1 MDFVQK
7 ISKLREQIQQVNEEL
22 KWLDESPVTQEEHK
36 ARVAEWVQ
44 AITNN
49 AQDFDNSLAALRRPN
64 AKVHNSSMLKVS
76 TMVHVPGGT
85 HPTVAQ
91 VNLSLASPLAW
102 LFGDQIKEA
111 LLAKVEAMDYVPGLP
126 MAERPARRKQ
136 LLQNLRVLEEKEEA
150 LICESEEANAPVYRR
165 GDADPAVV
173 LAYDKDSEMGAEGV
187 RQVYVSGQRPAA
199 NPVSDTAV
207 KHAIGQSVVPLFHRP

>member
-1 MDFVQK
+1 MEFVQK
-7 ISKLREQIQQVNEEL
+7 ITKLREQIQQVKEEL
-22 KWLDESPVTQEEHK
+22 KWLDESPVTLEEYK
-36 ARVAEWVQ
+36 ARVAEWVT
-44 AITNN
+44 IMSNN

-64 AKVHNSSMLKVS
+64 AAAHKSSMLKVS
-76 TMVHVPGGT
+76 TRVHVPGGT
-85 HPTVAQ
+85 HPTIAP
-91 VNLSLASPLAW
+91 LDISLASPLAW
-102 LFGDQIKEA
+102 LFADQIKQA
-111 LLAKVEAMDYVPGLP
+111 LLAKVDAMDYVPGLP

-173 LAYDKDSEMGAEGV
+173 LAYDKDSEMAEGV

-199 NPVSDTAV
+199 NPASDTVV
-207 KHAIGQSVVPLFHRP
+207 KQAIGQSVVPLFHRP